1 MKAILCETFWGF
13 LGGGVR
19 ILIWLKI
26 VHLTNFVNLMGL
38 LGVQMSYLVVL
49 FCLALQ
55 EPESC
60 INLLTSNM
68 KKLARSFQ
76 A

>member
-26 VHLTNFVNLMGL
+26 VHLTNFVNLMG
-38 LGVQMSYLVVL
+38 STSFKVL
-49 FCLALQ
+49 
-55 EPESC
+55 
-60 INLLTSNM
+60 NDKYVTSTANFY
-68 KKLARSFQ
+68 AH
-76 A
+76 